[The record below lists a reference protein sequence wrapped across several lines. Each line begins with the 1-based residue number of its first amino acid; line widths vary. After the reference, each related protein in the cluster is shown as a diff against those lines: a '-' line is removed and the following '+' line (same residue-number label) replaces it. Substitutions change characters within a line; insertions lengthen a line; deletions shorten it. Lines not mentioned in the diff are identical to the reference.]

1 MDEEEELIEQEEDDE
16 DESFSDRRR
25 TRTEVDEE
33 EEAAAPQRAA
43 NRHIQQSQLFQHLV
57 LPPTRNPD
65 EVRPAYQVA
74 LGVPLYQQLATITC
88 MYGRATQ
95 GIKTPALFDRVR
107 QQMTQAPVQ
116 YDF

>member
-1 MDEEEELIEQEEDDE
+1 MDEEEALNEQEEDDE

-33 EEAAAPQRAA
+33 EDAAPQRAA